1 MTTHSGAISE
11 PLHAPLRIP
20 PPGTGMS
27 CDVSFALNGKTADG
41 PGLVVVVVVLGTVTT
56 RGRWAALPL
65 VSTALRG
72 TVRDWLVTVYAQAIP
87 APSTAAAA
95 MAPRRTGAAR
105 RESVLMSG

>member
-1 MTTHSGAISE
+1 
-11 PLHAPLRIP
+11 
-20 PPGTGMS
+20 MS